1 MHLIDVYE
9 IVKLHMHIYM
19 QPKKCCICVHLCI
32 VITSYTSL
40 GSQFF
45 FVIRI
50 WITCISLYLLVGL
63 LGKSLKSFKTLEVGV
78 LITICPGHDFDA
90 AILVS
95 LEQLLVTLNFS
106 FQSLVLIYFW
116 SQNYPL
122 DTYFTYQGV

>member
-1 MHLIDVYE
+1 M
-9 IVKLHMHIYM
+9 LHMRTLVHRNYLIHI
-19 QPKKCCICVHLCI
+19 PWFTI
-32 VITSYTSL
+32 
-40 GSQFF
+40 F

-78 LITICPGHDFDA
+78 LNTICPGHDFAA

-106 FQSLVLIYFW
+106 VQSLVHIYFW